1 MEMNVLLFLIP
12 LALLL
17 GGVAL
22 AGFLYATLTGQMDD
36 LVTPAHRALLDDSE
50 RKQHADR
57 DQKI

>member
-1 MEMNVLLFLIP
+1 MNVLFFLIP

-57 DQKI
+57 DQ